1 MENKMAF
8 LETPEVP
15 NYIMKDLRQL
25 RELDEND
32 TSQDE
37 EILAMSGFEFFD
49 EWLKWNGFL
58 GYTRDFID
66 VIYFAYG
73 IDLTS
78 YPFYDDIERSL
89 MEG

>member
-8 LETPEVP
+8 IEKPEVP
-15 NYIMKDLRQL
+15 NYIMKDLRQR

-32 TSQDE
+32 TSEDA

-58 GYTRDFID
+58 GYTRDFLD
-66 VIYFAYG
+66 VIYAAYG
-73 IDLTS
+73 IDLTE
-78 YPFYDDIERSL
+78 YPFDEQIERTYT
-89 MEG
+89 EE